1 MDSQQNEKGRDYSQL
16 MSRRI
21 RRILLVC
28 NSYDSYTLEEDGRLE
43 VQITQEYSELNLSNP
58 PSITRVEST
67 IQALELIERAD
78 HFDLVITMYN
88 VGQMDVYT
96 FSRKMKQISPTTPV
110 VLLTN
115 FSKEIYRQIEQADT
129 SDIDYVFC
137 WNNSTDLIIA
147 IIKLIED
154 SMNADHDILEFGV
167 QTILLVED
175 SIRYYSTYLP
185 AIYKLVLQQNGASVR
200 DALNEQQQIARKR
213 ARPKILMATNYDD
226 AVAMYQRYKNH
237 MLGVI
242 SDVGFV
248 IHKGDDPS
256 TEKLDAGI
264 DLCNLIR
271 TDNLTMPFLMQSSQE
286 SMSEVAERLGVG
298 FVVKNSKTLIHEIG
312 EYIGKEFAF
321 GDFVLTDPETG
332 DTIARAQDLY
342 GLERLLHT
350 ITDEVLYRTV
360 TTTYLSKWLLSRG
373 IFSLGNSFRE
383 LTLKEFNDDIS
394 AVRQYLT
401 ESIRDYR
408 IKQGLGV
415 VARFSPDTYNDTI
428 WFSRLGNGSIGGK
441 ARGLAFINHVLQN
454 YNLYNEWEGV
464 RVMVPRTLVITTE
477 YFDRFIIENGLQYV
491 INSDI
496 TDAEILSEFVAS
508 SLPQELTDALRA
520 FIRAVRKPLA
530 VRSSSKLEDS
540 YFQPFAGI
548 YSTYMIPHTE
558 NEDQQLRL
566 LSKAIKS
573 VYASVYFASSRAYIT
588 ATANVISEEKM
599 AIVLQEICGSEDG
612 GYFFPTLSGVAR
624 SLNFYP
630 IGYER
635 AEEGIAKVAFGLGK
649 AVVDGEQVLRFCPK
663 YPQHILQTS
672 TPELTM
678 RETQQTMYALNL
690 QPDKFKTSIDDA
702 VNLEKINIADCTK
715 FRNLKHVASTW
726 DMQSMRLTDSPLAEG
741 IKVITFARIL
751 KYNTFPLAEIL
762 SRLLEIGQN
771 EMKTCVEIEFA
782 ANLDRGKRFAIFNV
796 LQIRPIAAAAAETN
810 MDWDSVDSSSSLIY
824 SESALGTGYV
834 EGITDVIYLKQQAF
848 DPSKTQIMADQ
859 ITRLNAKMRDEGRGY
874 LLVGFGRWGSSNPWL
889 GVPIK
894 WSDISEV
901 KAIVEC
907 GLDNF
912 RIEPSQGTH
921 FFQNMTSFGVGYMTV
936 NPYAGDGVLDFETLD
951 AMQAIEQTEFVRLV
965 RFDSPLTICIDGVK
979 NRAVVT
985 KSE

>member
-1 MDSQQNEKGRDYSQL
+1 M
-16 MSRRI
+16 
-21 RRILLVC
+21 C

-67 IQALELIERAD
+67 IEALKLIEAGEE
-78 HFDLVITMYN
+78 FDLVITMYN
-88 VGQMDVYT
+88 VGEMDVYT
-96 FSRKMKQISPTTPV
+96 FSHEMKRICPKTPV

-129 SDIDYVFC
+129 SDLDYVFC

-213 ARPKILMATNYDD
+213 ARPKILMATNYTD
-226 AVAMYQRYKNH
+226 AVNMYERYKNNL
-237 MLGVI
+237 LGVI

-248 IHKGDDPS
+248 INKGDDPS

-271 TDNLTMPFLMQSSQE
+271 KDNPTMPFLMQSSQE
-286 SMSEVAERLGVG
+286 SMQEVAEQLGVG
-298 FVVKNSKTLIHEIG
+298 FVVKHSKTLIHEIG
-312 EYIGKEFAF
+312 EYIGREFAF
-321 GDFVLTDPETG
+321 GDFVLTNPETG
-332 DTIARAQDLY
+332 DEIARAEDLLA
-342 GLERLLHT
+342 LEKLLRAIPDT
-350 ITDEVLYRTV
+350 TLYNVV

-383 LTLKEFNDDIS
+383 LTLKEFNNDIA
-394 AVRQYLT
+394 AVRQFLT
-401 ESIRDYR
+401 DSIRDYR

-415 VARFSPDTYNDTI
+415 VAKFSPETYNDAI

-441 ARGLAFINHVLQN
+441 ARGLAFMNHILQQ
-454 YNLYNEWEGV
+454 YGLYSEWDRV

-477 YFDRFIIENGLQYV
+477 YFDRFIIDNGLQYV
-491 INSDI
+491 VNADLS
-496 TDAEILSEFVAS
+496 DAEILSEFVAS
-508 SLPQELTDALRA
+508 SLPQELMDSLRA
-520 FIRAVRKPLA
+520 FIHHVKKPIA

-558 NEDQQLRL
+558 NEDQELRL

-599 AIVLQEICGSEDG
+599 AIVLQEICGSEDQ

-635 AEEGIAKVAFGLGK
+635 PEEGIAKVAFGLGK
-649 AVVDGEQVLRFCPK
+649 AVVDGEQVLRFSPK

-672 TPELTM
+672 TAELTM

-702 VNLEKINIADCTK
+702 INLEKINIAECSK
-715 FRNLKHVASTW
+715 FRNIKHVASTW

-741 IKVITFARIL
+741 IKVVTFARIL
-751 KYNTFPLAEIL
+751 KYNTFPLADIL
-762 SRLLEIGQN
+762 CRLLEIGQK

-782 ANLDRGKRFAIFNV
+782 ANLDRGNRFAIFNV
-796 LQIRPIAAAAAETN
+796 LQIRPIASAAAETN
-810 MDWDSVDSSSSLIY
+810 MDWNSVDPESALIY
-824 SESALGTGYV
+824 SQSALGTGYV
-834 EGITDVIYLKQQAF
+834 EGVQDIIYLRSENF
-848 DPSKTQIMADQ
+848 DPSKTQIIADEV
-859 ITRLNAKMRDEGRGY
+859 TRLNSKMREEGRGY
-874 LLVGFGRWGSSNPWL
+874 LLSGFGRWGSSNPWL

-901 KAIVEC
+901 KVIVEC

-936 NPYAGDGVLDFETLD
+936 NPYAGDGKLDFGTLD
-951 AMQAIEQTEFVRLV
+951 AMPALYESDYIRHV
-965 RFDSPLTICIDGVK
+965 RFDRPLEICIDGVK
-979 NRAVVT
+979 NKAIV
-985 KSE
+985 K

>member
-1 MDSQQNEKGRDYSQL
+1 MDTQQNEKGRDYSQL

-67 IQALELIERAD
+67 IEALKLIEAGEE
-78 HFDLVITMYN
+78 FDLVITMYN
-88 VGQMDVYT
+88 VGEMDVYT
-96 FSRKMKQISPTTPV
+96 FSHEMKRICPKTPV

-129 SDIDYVFC
+129 SDLDYVFC

-213 ARPKILMATNYDD
+213 ARPKILMATNYTD
-226 AVAMYQRYKNH
+226 AVNMYERYKNNL
-237 MLGVI
+237 LGVI

-248 IHKGDDPS
+248 INKGDDPS

-271 TDNLTMPFLMQSSQE
+271 KDNPTMPFLMQSSQE
-286 SMSEVAERLGVG
+286 SMQEVAEQLGVG
-298 FVVKNSKTLIHEIG
+298 FVVKHSKTLIHEIG
-312 EYIGKEFAF
+312 EYIGREFAF

-332 DTIARAQDLY
+332 DEIARAEDLL
-342 GLERLLHT
+342 GLEKLLHA
-350 ITDEVLYRTV
+350 ITDTALYNVV

-383 LTLKEFNDDIS
+383 LTLNEFNNDIT
-394 AVRQYLT
+394 AVRQFLT

-415 VARFSPDTYNDTI
+415 VAKFSPETYNDAI

-441 ARGLAFINHVLQN
+441 ARGLAFMNHILQQ
-454 YNLYNEWEGV
+454 YGLYSEWDRV

-477 YFDRFIIENGLQYV
+477 YFDRFIIDNGLQYV
-491 INSDI
+491 VNADLS
-496 TDAEILSEFVAS
+496 DAEILSEFVAS
-508 SLPQELTDALRA
+508 SLPQELMDSLRA
-520 FIRAVRKPLA
+520 FIHHVKKPIA

-558 NEDQQLRL
+558 NEDQELRL

-599 AIVLQEICGSEDG
+599 AIVLQEICGSEDQ

-635 AEEGIAKVAFGLGK
+635 PEEGIAKVAFGLGK
-649 AVVDGEQVLRFCPK
+649 AVVDGEQVLRFSPK

-672 TPELTM
+672 TAELTM

-702 VNLEKINIADCTK
+702 INLEKINIAECSK
-715 FRNLKHVASTW
+715 FRNIKHVASTW

-741 IKVITFARIL
+741 IKVVTFARIL
-751 KYNTFPLAEIL
+751 KYNTFPLADIL
-762 SRLLEIGQN
+762 CRLLEIGQK

-782 ANLDRGKRFAIFNV
+782 ANLDRGNRFAIFNV
-796 LQIRPIAAAAAETN
+796 LQIRPIASAAAETN
-810 MDWDSVDSSSSLIY
+810 MDWNSVDPESALIY
-824 SESALGTGYV
+824 SQSALGTGYV
-834 EGITDVIYLKQQAF
+834 EGVQDIVYLRSENF
-848 DPSKTQIMADQ
+848 DPSKTQIIADEV
-859 ITRLNAKMRDEGRGY
+859 TRLNSKMREEGRGY
-874 LLVGFGRWGSSNPWL
+874 LLSGFGRWGSSNPWL

-901 KAIVEC
+901 KVIVEC

-936 NPYAGDGVLDFETLD
+936 NPYAGDGKLDFGTLD
-951 AMQAIEQTEFVRLV
+951 AMPALYESDYIRHV
-965 RFDSPLTICIDGVK
+965 RFDRPLEICIDGVK
-979 NRAVVT
+979 NKAIV
-985 KSE
+985 K